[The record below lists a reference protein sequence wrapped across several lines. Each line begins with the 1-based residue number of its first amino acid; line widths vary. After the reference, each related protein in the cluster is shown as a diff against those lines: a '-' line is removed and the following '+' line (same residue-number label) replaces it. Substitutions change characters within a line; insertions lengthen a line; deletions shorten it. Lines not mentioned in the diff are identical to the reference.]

1 MTKKKFI
8 SIGIMIN
15 GEEKPQFINIDKI
28 IRIYENNSKIFIE
41 LDAYTTLE
49 TSEKNIF
56 ILMDRIYLL

>member
-1 MTKKKFI
+1 MKKFL
-8 SIGIMIN
+8 SIRVMIN
-15 GEEKPQFINIDKI
+15 GQEQTQFINIDKI
-28 IRIYENNSKIFIE
+28 IRIYEANSKIYIE